1 MNLGLEFQNRALYA
15 IVFVGS
21 FFLVIIALGPG
32 LFGNPSL
39 PYVSFQ
45 FEAFHFLCHQD
56 PLRSFAINNSQMA
69 VCARCIGIYSAFFT
83 GVILM
88 PFLVLIKKVKF
99 RYYFRFLIGT
109 IILNFIDVL
118 GNQFE
123 FWTNTNESRFLLGS
137 LFGLSSAILLS
148 NEFFKKTKYRGLIW
162 KMKK

>member
-1 MNLGLEFQNRALYA
+1 MNLGLEFKNRALYS
-15 IVFVGS
+15 IVFIGS

-39 PYVSFQ
+39 PYISFQ
-45 FEAFHFLCHQD
+45 FEAFHVLCHQD
-56 PLRSFAINNSQMA
+56 PLRSFSLNNSQMA
-69 VCARCIGIYSAFFT
+69 VCSRCIGIYSAFFT

-109 IILNFIDVL
+109 IILNLMDVM

-123 FWTNTNESRFLLGS
+123 FWTNTNGSRLLLGV
-137 LFGLSSAILLS
+137 LFGLSAALLLS
-148 NEFFKKTKYRGLIW
+148 NEFFKKTKY
-162 KMKK
+162 